1 MVKTSGNSWVF
12 VRRRRRTSHQRHN
25 RQPIR
30 PSHSG
35 PTRWSRFMYVS
46 LPFLARARQPD
57 GSNKF
62 LHIPQ
67 DSIFSERK
75 LLLSGARDSTFCTLV
90 ASRCPSPPSCMLL
103 RSRRS
108 WISADNYCS
117 RRQELPSSA
126 SSLRHTVRAT
136 FAGFFVPKSSR
147 FEG

>member
-1 MVKTSGNSWVF
+1 MVKTCGSLGVYCPE
-12 VRRRRRTSHQRHN
+12 RRRTIHL
-25 RQPIR
+25 RQYRRPIR

-35 PTRWSRFMYVS
+35 PTHWSRFMYVS
-46 LPFLARARQPD
+46 LPFLARARQSD

-90 ASRCPSPPSCMLL
+90 ASRYPSPLPCMLS

-108 WISADNYCS
+108 WISANNHCS
-117 RRQELPSSA
+117 RREELPPSA
-126 SSLRHTVRAT
+126 SSLRHTVRPTIAS
-136 FAGFFVPKSSR
+136 FFVPKSFR